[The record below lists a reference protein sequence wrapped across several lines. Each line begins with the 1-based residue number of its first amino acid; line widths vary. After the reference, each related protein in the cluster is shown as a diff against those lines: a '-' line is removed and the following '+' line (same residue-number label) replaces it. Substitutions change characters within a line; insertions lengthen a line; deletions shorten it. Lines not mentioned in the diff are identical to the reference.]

1 LQTADGS
8 KKESFLL
15 LSAICGLQTNY
26 QFKEQPLTINKPMKA
41 LTTITLLIV
50 TLTLNGCGDTSRPKD
65 LPKLYPCTITITQEG
80 KPLIGATVEFIPAD
94 AANAKFRAVSTTGE
108 DGSVNMSTYG
118 FAGAPAGKYKVIV
131 TKTMDDDF
139 VYAAEVN
146 PESGEKDIVSFHTYR
161 LVEEKYST
169 AETTPF
175 EIEITGKERSVTKT
189 FDAGKAVKEKVPN

>member
-1 LQTADGS
+1 
-8 KKESFLL
+8 
-15 LSAICGLQTNY
+15 
-26 QFKEQPLTINKPMKA
+26 MKA